1 MAPTILIVE
10 DEPLVCETIE
20 LILSD
25 RGFDV
30 LTAGDG
36 ARALRLVAEQP
47 VDLLF
52 TDVTM
57 PGMNGF
63 ELAAEAK
70 RLRPA
75 LRVLFMSG
83 YDEKT
88 EANGGKLIRK
98 PLHAKDVLMEIN
110 EALSN

>member
-25 RGFDV
+25 RGYDV
-30 LTAGDG
+30 LTAADG
-36 ARALRLVAEQP
+36 AGALRVVAEQP

-52 TDVTM
+52 TDVAM

-63 ELAAEAK
+63 QLAAEAK
-70 RLRPA
+70 RLRPE
-75 LRVLFMSG
+75 LRVLFMTG
-83 YDEKT
+83 YDERT
-88 EANGGKLIRK
+88 EADDGKLIRK
-98 PLHAKDVLMEIN
+98 PLHAEDVLMEIS
-110 EALSN
+110 EALGN